1 MVCSLLNIRN
11 GRSIQSISLW
21 MCEKLGTT
29 LRIYSGPRPLHTA
42 HSCGQDLELDTVRHL
57 DLNHRSFWSRSH
69 TDGILDF
76 SVIFHCCTHYHS
88 IGSKILW
95 ILQLIFYRSHIPWLD
110 RTYVHLHRPIAPS
123 SALPLS
129 RGPRGLRTKRALDRT
144 EARLQCIMQSGG
156 TVLVEVKS
164 LITLTQHQSTLSSLV

>member
-1 MVCSLLNIRN
+1 MHVR
-11 GRSIQSISLW
+11 
-21 MCEKLGTT
+21 KL
-29 LRIYSGPRPLHTA
+29 RVQVQCGPGPLHTA
-42 HSCGQDLELDTVRHL
+42 HSCGQDLELDAVRHF

-69 TDGILDF
+69 VDGIHDF
-76 SVIFHCCTHYHS
+76 SVIFPCCTHYHS

-95 ILQLIFYRSHIPWLD
+95 ILQLIFYRSHIPYLD

-123 SALPLS
+123 SELPLS
-129 RGPRGLRTKRALDRT
+129 RGLRTESALDRT

-156 TVLVEVKS
+156 RVFVEVKS